1 MDDEVVYRHFV
12 GYLKAKI
19 ADAELN
25 KEDSFELTK
34 VGNEDD
40 YLEYKFLCGRL
51 ETFKEVLNEIEEY
64 YM

>member
-40 YLEYKFLCGRL
+40 YFVVVLKRLKKF
-51 ETFKEVLNEIEEY
+51 
-64 YM
+64 